1 MIALILIAL
10 LMDIVWP
17 ENVSVQRD
25 GKVQIVLN
33 QMKQHVVFLIVLDT
47 EPLMH
52 NHNNVFVK
60 ENILELIVH
69 KV

>member
-1 MIALILIAL
+1 
-10 LMDIVWP
+10 MDIVWL
-17 ENVSVQRD
+17 ENVSVQKD

-33 QMKQHVVFLIVLDT
+33 QMKQYVVFLIVLDT
-47 EPLMH
+47 ELLMH
-52 NHNNVFVK
+52 NHNNVFAK